1 MSKKTLSSLLLVVA
15 LSLPVPMTAVCSVNP
30 DPEYTEV
37 SRQGEQ
43 SNVEGERENAVEVN
57 TVQSESTRKAIQ
69 AQKAKNAAEND
80 KYGGAITIIAM
91 SIVLCALI
99 VLSLLFLGFGKIT
112 SAIHTR
118 KKREAHGV
126 SADEAE
132 DHHEE
137 NDSGE
142 VIAAISLALAEHQGQ
157 GHDIEDTILTIRR
170 MRKAYSPWNS
180 KIYNLRVVPE
190 LNNRNDAH
198 HRKLK

>member
-1 MSKKTLSSLLLVVA
+1 MSKKTLSILLLVVA
-15 LSLPVPMTAVCSVNP
+15 LYLPVPMTAVCSVNP

-43 SNVEGERENAVEVN
+43 SNVEGERVNSVDVN

-170 MRKAYSPWNS
+170 LRKAYSPWNS